1 MDDGWWMMM
10 IVVILYT
17 VYIYIYP
24 VQVTK
29 YNTERNGEGKPQVP
43 TKFDISNHIYIF
55 MKKCCRIWI
64 YKLKHYTSWYHFG
77 GFWVLHLWTSMNCF
91 QVQCSMWHLVAPE
104 DGHRWHRELMSSR
117 HCADAG
123 WLCKTC
129 ESASHQYGQL
139 KFTSDTVTTVTMY
152 CKYCYNTV
160 NTVTVT
166 TLYINVY
173 QT

>member
-1 MDDGWWMMM
+1 MIYYMMDDGWWMMGDGWWMMM

-17 VYIYIYP
+17 VYIYISNPSYKIQYWKKWGRKTTGSFP
-24 VQVTK
+24 
-29 YNTERNGEGKPQVP
+29 R
-43 TKFDISNHIYIF
+43 FDISNHIYIF
-55 MKKCCRIWI
+55 MKQCCRIWI

-104 DGHRWHRELMSSR
+104 DGHRWHRELMPSR

-129 ESASHQYGQL
+129 ESASDQYGQL
-139 KFTSDTVTTVTMY
+139 KFTSD
-152 CKYCYNTV
+152 NS
-160 NTVTVT
+160 N
-166 TLYINVY
+166 NVL
-173 QT
+173 

>member
-1 MDDGWWMMM
+1 MIYYMMDDGWWMMDGGWWMMGDGWWMMM

-24 VQVTK
+24 IQVTK

-43 TKFDISNHIYIF
+43 SPDLTYLIISTFLWN
-55 MKKCCRIWI
+55 CCRIWI

-77 GFWVLHLWTSMNCF
+77 GFRVLHL
-91 QVQCSMWHLVAPE
+91 WHLVAPE
-104 DGHRWHRELMSSR
+104 DGHRWHRELMPSR

-129 ESASHQYGQL
+129 ESASDQYGQL
-139 KFTSDTVTTVTMY
+139 KFTSD
-152 CKYCYNTV
+152 NS
-160 NTVTVT
+160 N
-166 TLYINVY
+166 NVL
-173 QT
+173 